1 MRNECVRQ
9 TSGLVLYETV
19 VKGRTRD
26 PSLLAVPGLADRGY
40 LFLAGRPAGL
50 LSRATD
56 LTSLPL
62 ATRPGQQ
69 LAILVENQGRV
80 CFGPGLHDPKGILGN
95 VTLGGT
101 VLRGWRITSFP
112 LDRPARL
119 QRYTAKA
126 LRAAAASPEERV
138 RLDAV
143 LERTA
148 GSLTIWAG
156 EFLLAAHQ
164 LRDTFL
170 ALPGWGKGVAFIN
183 QLHLGRYWPVVGPQ
197 QTLYVPRSALVA
209 GRNRL
214 VVVELERVPPA
225 CLARSPDCTVELV
238 DTHIIDGET
247 PPPPS
252 ASLE

>member
-1 MRNECVRQ
+1 MLGEVTGCQ
-9 TSGLVLYETV
+9 
-19 VKGRTRD
+19 
-26 PSLLAVPGLADRGY
+26 
-40 LFLAGRPAGL
+40 
-50 LSRATD
+50 
-56 LTSLPL
+56 
-62 ATRPGQQ
+62 
-69 LAILVENQGRV
+69 
-80 CFGPGLHDPKGILGN
+80 GILGN

-197 QTLYVPRSALVA
+197 QA
-209 GRNRL
+209 GKKQKKQLLTSLCRRCTCRDL
-214 VVVELERVPPA
+214 RWWRGATGWWWWSWSECRQPA
-225 CLARSPDCTVELV
+225 SPAAPTAPSSWWTPTSLMGKRHRHQAQVLNKLARIFC
-238 DTHIIDGET
+238 
-247 PPPPS
+247 
-252 ASLE
+252 